1 MYRRT
6 ALNTKE
12 SIQKTFIRLYSKKDY
27 NRITIKELCAQTPVA
42 RTTFYSYY
50 SNIDELKSDI
60 EMSFLNG
67 LRNLVFHFQKQDL
80 EFIDLH
86 EFLKCSMAYIENN
99 WETVY
104 ALLVIRPDICFID
117 KWKSYIKEHFEI
129 HYSKK
134 QYKDNYELVSE
145 MIASSAID
153 CYRYWMQN
161 RDEVNDEKL
170 FQMIQAMINSIV
182 SAM

>member
-1 MYRRT
+1 M
-6 ALNTKE
+6 NTKE
-12 SIQKTFIRLYSKKDY
+12 SIQKTFIKLYSKMEYD
-27 NRITIKELCAQTPVA
+27 RITIKELCIQTPVA

-67 LRNLVFHFQKQDL
+67 LRDLVLHFQEKEP

-86 EFLKCSMAYIENN
+86 EFLRCSMVYIENN
-99 WETVY
+99 WETVS
-104 ALLVIRPDICFID
+104 AFLVTQPDPCFID
-117 KWKSYIKEHFEI
+117 KWKSYIKEHFQK
-129 HYSKK
+129 HYSQK
-134 QYKDNYELVSE
+134 QYNDNFKLISE

-161 RDEVNDEKL
+161 KAEVNDEKL
-170 FQMIQAMINSIV
+170 FQMVQTMINSIV
-182 SAM
+182 PAL